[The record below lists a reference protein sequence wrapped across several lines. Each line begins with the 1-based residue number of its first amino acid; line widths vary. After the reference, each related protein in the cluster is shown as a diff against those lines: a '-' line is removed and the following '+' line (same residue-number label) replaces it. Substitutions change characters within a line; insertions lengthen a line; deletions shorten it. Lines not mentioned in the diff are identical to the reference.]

1 MDIGQNIARIR
12 KKLKITQEELGER
25 VGVSNQAVSKWE
37 NGNTS
42 PDISLLPMIA
52 STLNVT
58 LQELFESDND
68 KIIKKITA
76 DDYPAF
82 AFDEL
87 HKSFFIN
94 STCRFL
100 PGGQTESK
108 QFDYQK
114 NMLKNGEML
123 GCISNKSGA
132 VVIKDEFALID
143 TKYKEDV
150 EDVFSVENA
159 SIINRLSEPNVRKVL
174 ASVYSDGFKRS
185 KNSHAEFSLP
195 EIAESCSLSEEATLD
210 ALNALSGIRIISSY
224 QDKDKKTVYTFSVQK
239 LLYALEIFRLAQ
251 MLSNEEVW
259 LVIRDSSMISDYAFE
274 ACKKQ

>member
-1 MDIGQNIARIR
+1 MYIGQNIARIR
-12 KKLKITQEELGER
+12 KEQKITQEELGER

-52 STLNVT
+52 SALRVS
-58 LQELFESDND
+58 LQELFESDNVTS
-68 KIIKKITA
+68 KKVTA
-76 DDYPAF
+76 DDYPGF
-82 AFDEL
+82 VFDEL
-87 HKSFFIN
+87 HKSFFVN
-94 STCRFL
+94 SACRFL
-100 PGGQTESK
+100 PGGKTDGE
-108 QFDYQK
+108 QFEYQK
-114 NMLKNGEML
+114 SILKNGEML

-132 VVIKDEFALID
+132 VVIKDEFAFID

-159 SIINRLSEPNVRKVL
+159 SIIKRLSEPNVRKVL

-195 EIAESCSLSEEATLD
+195 EITESCSLSEEATLD

-251 MLSNEEVW
+251 MLLNEEVW

>member
-1 MDIGQNIARIR
+1 MPRRSFAPTFFLHLT
-12 KKLKITQEELGER
+12 KLGER

-52 STLNVT
+52 SALNVT

-114 NMLKNGEML
+114 NMLKNGDML

-132 VVIKDEFALID
+132 VVIKDEFAFID
-143 TKYKEDV
+143 TKYKESG

-159 SIINRLSEPNVRKVL
+159 SIIKWLSEPNVRKVL

-185 KNSHAEFSLP
+185 KNSHAELSLP
-195 EIAESCSLSEEATLD
+195 DNKVLSAVS
-210 ALNALSGIRIISSY
+210 A
-224 QDKDKKTVYTFSVQK
+224 F
-239 LLYALEIFRLAQ
+239 LYGYIALEH
-251 MLSNEEVW
+251 
-259 LVIRDSSMISDYAFE
+259 FE
-274 ACKKQ
+274 KFVAEHIVKRTDFGYNT